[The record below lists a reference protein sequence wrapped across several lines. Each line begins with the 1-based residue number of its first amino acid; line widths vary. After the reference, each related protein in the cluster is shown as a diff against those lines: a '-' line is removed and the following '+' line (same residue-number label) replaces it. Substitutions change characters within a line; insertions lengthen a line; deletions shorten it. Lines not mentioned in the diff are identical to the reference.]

1 MNLFVDDIQ
10 FLILMN
16 FVDIKIKSSNQ
27 NKRINKISVNN
38 WRIIYN
44 LVLYI
49 YIVNTTSR
57 KFRISIQTLM
67 LYR

>member
-1 MNLFVDDIQ
+1 LLLTNEVIKICYRDILWIKYKMNLFVDDIQ

-38 WRIIYN
+38 
-44 LVLYI
+44 
-49 YIVNTTSR
+49 
-57 KFRISIQTLM
+57 
-67 LYR
+67 

>member
-38 WRIIYN
+38 
-44 LVLYI
+44 
-49 YIVNTTSR
+49 
-57 KFRISIQTLM
+57 
-67 LYR
+67 